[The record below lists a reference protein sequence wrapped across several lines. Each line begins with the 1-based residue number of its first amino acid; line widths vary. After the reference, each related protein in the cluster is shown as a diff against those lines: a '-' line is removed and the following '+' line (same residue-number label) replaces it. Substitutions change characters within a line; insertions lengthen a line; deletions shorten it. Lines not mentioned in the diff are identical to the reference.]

1 MLVTSWSGWFRPLSG
16 LGLVLSALSCAA
28 GKGGSSAPGSSEGPA
43 KPDQGGGSTP
53 SGAGSGPKLDLGGV
67 DPGGMPLA
75 PMVTHDGPSPI
86 VPCNGPCRDF
96 PAEPQ
101 LDPKAPQPVPADA
114 AARFADAAEAAAP
127 CVFEP
132 EPSAIFPRNWL
143 RPRVNFI
150 PPAGHDLFEIRL
162 HTDKE
167 ANDLVV
173 YTTGVPWHMP
183 KDWWTAMT
191 SHVGEEWQV
200 ELSVR
205 SVSSQGGAPS
215 QPAELSFTIA
225 PAEAN
230 GTLVYWTSTGVGSL
244 KGFAVGDE
252 NVVEALTPPQVRQ
265 KTSTCI
271 GCHTSTPDGK
281 FAGFVVP
288 EPRAALPPNQN
299 TFTSAL
305 GSLETGAPG
314 EVPTFL
320 GAGARQFMDTA
331 QTGLQAYSAAHWQP
345 GDHVMI
351 AQSGRGRSELYW
363 VDLEA
368 ATPGLG
374 SAYGILKREGDPKGG
389 GAPSWSR
396 GGERIFYVS
405 TDTAVDGRLDGT
417 DTDVYWIPYNDK
429 QGGPA
434 TKLAGAS
441 AGEFAEYYPTIS
453 GDDRLIAF
461 NRVPNGVGIYNSP
474 VAEVLVVPADGG
486 EPARLVAN
494 DPPACTQWPGPG
506 PSNTWPKWSPEVQKV
521 GGVSYYWLVFASTR
535 NRDYRPQLHMTGVA
549 IAEGSNEIRTHGA
562 VHVWNQPETESNHTP
577 AWDVFKIPKTPPP
590 TVVK

>member
-1 MLVTSWSGWFRPLSG
+1 VIPCSG
-16 LGLVLSALSCAA
+16 LCA
-28 GKGGSSAPGSSEGPA
+28 
-43 KPDQGGGSTP
+43 
-53 SGAGSGPKLDLGGV
+53 
-67 DPGGMPLA
+67 
-75 PMVTHDGPSPI
+75 
-86 VPCNGPCRDF
+86 DF
-96 PAEPQ
+96 PAEP
-101 LDPKAPQPVPADA
+101 LIDPKALRPVPADV
-114 AARFADAAEAAAP
+114 AARFATSGDGPAAP

-132 EPSAIFPRNWL
+132 EPSALFPRNWL

-162 HTDKE
+162 HGDKE

-173 YTTGVPWHMP
+173 YTTNVPWYMP
-183 KDWWTAMT
+183 KDLWTAMT
-191 SHVGEEWQV
+191 SHVGEEWD
-200 ELSVR
+200 LTFTVR
-205 SVSSQGGAPS
+205 STSSTGAAAPS
-215 QPAELSFTIA
+215 QPATVAFKIA

-230 GTLVYWTSTGVGSL
+230 GNLVYWTSTGVGSL

-299 TFTSAL
+299 TFTAAI
-305 GSLETGAPG
+305 GSLETADAGSLP
-314 EVPTFL
+314 PFL
-320 GAGARQFMDTA
+320 GMGARQFMDTA
-331 QTGLQAYSAAHWQP
+331 QTGLQAYSGAHWKD

-351 AQSGRGRSELYW
+351 AQSGRGRSELFW
-363 VDLEA
+363 VDLES
-368 ATPGLG
+368 TSPGMG
-374 SAYGILKREGDPKGG
+374 SAYGVLRRDGDPKGG
-389 GAPSWSR
+389 GAPSWSHD
-396 GGERIFYVS
+396 GSRIFYVS
-405 TDTAVDGRLDGT
+405 TDSSVDGRLDGT
-417 DTDVYWIPYNDK
+417 DTDVYWIPYADR
-429 QGGPA
+429 QGGA
-434 TKLAGAS
+434 ASKLAGAS
-441 AGEFAEYYPTIS
+441 AGEFAEYYPAIS
-453 GDDRLIAF
+453 GDDRLVAF
-461 NRVPNGVGIYNSP
+461 NRVPNGVAIYNSP
-474 VAEVLVVPADGG
+474 AAEVLVVSADGG
-486 EPARLVAN
+486 SPARLIAN

-506 PSNTWPKWSPEVQKV
+506 PSNTWPKWSPEVQTV

-549 IAEGSNEIRTHGA
+549 VGQGSAEIRTHGA